1 MDAIKNLLTR
11 NASSKL
17 TVPMPSSEQMQ
28 IVYQA
33 ALRSPD
39 HAWLR
44 PSSFIEVSGKGLEK
58 LSKIFEK
65 YARENVPDLTDE
77 KLAKYREAPFRAPMI
92 IVLVCNVQE
101 HPKVPPIEQKLSTA
115 TAAQNILL
123 ALHAMGFAGYWRTG
137 KLAFHGDIE
146 SHFGLEKHQAILG
159 YLYVGTPTGKQK
171 TIPTMQVEEYVEI
184 WN

>member
-17 TVPMPSSEQMQ
+17 TMPMPSSEQMQ
-28 IVYQA
+28 IVYQV

-44 PSSFIEVSGKGLEK
+44 AIKALSRFQVKLLENF
-58 LSKIFEK
+58 SKIFEK
-65 YARENVPDLTDE
+65 YAKENVPDLTDE

-101 HPKVPPIEQKLSTA
+101 HPKVPPIEQSFQLR
-115 TAAQNILL
+115 LL
-123 ALHAMGFAGYWRTG
+123 PKIYYWHYMPWV
-137 KLAFHGDIE
+137 LQDIGE
-146 SHFGLEKHQAILG
+146 PE
-159 YLYVGTPTGKQK
+159 
-171 TIPTMQVEEYVEI
+171 
-184 WN
+184 N